1 MKENGLLK
9 TLLIIYL
16 LISNSNSFGQELPPR
31 TIFDKYFDA
40 IYNKDS
46 ILNIKTL
53 RTTYVA
59 DTDKMSIKLETDLK
73 SPNLK
78 LIRAI
83 AEDQVFSQLSFDG
96 KKAIQITPYGTTSI
110 EGVEL
115 SNLKQTS
122 SPFPELDFQEAAI
135 NIGLTQLEDQTEVY
149 KIQISEF
156 TFSFYDK
163 QTHLKLQTETQ
174 KIVNG
179 NKNKQ
184 LIKYQDYR
192 AYQGILI
199 PNTLI
204 ISSGTNQL
212 TYRLESVSIN
222 TKIPTTEFN

>member
-1 MKENGLLK
+1 MTKNGLLK
-9 TLLIIYL
+9 TLLITYL
-16 LISNSNSFGQELPPR
+16 LITNTNSFGQELPPR
-31 TIFDKYFDA
+31 TIFNDYFDA

-59 DTDKMSIKLETDLK
+59 DTDKMSIKLEADLK

-78 LIRAI
+78 LIQAI
-83 AEDQVFSQLSFDG
+83 AEGQVFSKLSFDG
-96 KKAIQITPYGTTSI
+96 EKAIQTTPYGTVSI
-110 EGVEL
+110 QGVEL

-122 SPFPELDFQEAAI
+122 SPFPELDFQETAI
-135 NIGLTQLEDQTEVY
+135 NKGLTQLEDLTEVY
-149 KIQISEF
+149 KIQMSEF

-199 PNTLI
+199 PNTLV
-204 ISSGTNQL
+204 ISSGNNQL
-212 TYRLESVSIN
+212 TYRLESVNIN
-222 TKIPTTEFN
+222 TEIPTSEFN